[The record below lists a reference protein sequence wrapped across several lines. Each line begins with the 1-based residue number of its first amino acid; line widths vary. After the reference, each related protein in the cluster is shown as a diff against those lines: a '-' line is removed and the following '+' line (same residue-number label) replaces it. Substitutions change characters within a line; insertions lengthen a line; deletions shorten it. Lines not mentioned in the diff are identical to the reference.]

1 MMSSDSKLATLYKD
15 TLHQIKLDKEF
26 DYNNLER
33 IHKQFDEFKDADKTF
48 NKPKSKLDLEDK
60 EY

>member
-1 MMSSDSKLATLYKD
+1 LVDDFKLKQMMSSDSKLATLYKD

-33 IHKQFDEFKDADKTF
+33 IHK
-48 NKPKSKLDLEDK
+48 
-60 EY
+60 